1 MNDQP
6 PPLAGITVVDL
17 TRVLAGPY
25 CTQMLSDL
33 GARVIK
39 VEDPDGGDDARA
51 LGPHVDG
58 FSAYFASVNRGKQSI
73 ALDLKQPA
81 DRALFDEILA
91 GADVLVENFRPG
103 VMARLGYD
111 WERVSARH
119 PSLVMA
125 SISGFGQTGP
135 YRSLPAYDMVVQAM
149 SGMMSINGAEGG
161 APTRV
166 GTSIGDLAAGLFA
179 VIGIQ
184 AALLERARTG
194 RGRQVDIG
202 MLDCQVALLENAVAR
217 YGATGVVPGPIG
229 SRHPAIT
236 PFDVFATADGHLVI
250 AAGRDSMFVKLCE
263 LLGMPEAAADPRF
276 RDVPSRSA
284 HHAELKRLIEQK
296 LAAHDAA
303 HWRAAMTEKG
313 IPNGPVNTIADV
325 VGDPQV
331 AARGML
337 VEVALPGGRA
347 IPAAG
352 SPIRFDAQPAQSVQS
367 APALDEHREVILA
380 ALRGGTEGR

>member
-284 HHAELKRLIEQK
+284 HHAELKRLIEQG
-296 LAAHDAA
+296 LAAHGAA